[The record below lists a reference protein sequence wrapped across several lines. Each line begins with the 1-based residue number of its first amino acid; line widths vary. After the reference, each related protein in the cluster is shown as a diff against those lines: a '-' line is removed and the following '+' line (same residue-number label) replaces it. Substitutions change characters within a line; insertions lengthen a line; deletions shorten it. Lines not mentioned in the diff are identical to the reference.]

1 MREIRTYG
9 STRGEQGARQGM
21 QLLSHNGETLQQR
34 YAEAPTLSPASP
46 TLLSQNGYAFM
57 RLYLCRYV

>member
-21 QLLSHNGETLQQR
+21 QLLSHNGETLKLR
-34 YAEAPTLSPASP
+34 YAEA
-46 TLLSQNGYAFM
+46 
-57 RLYLCRYV
+57 